1 MFVKDSIQINDTLI
15 YQTEKGR
22 TVYGGGGIVP
32 DYFVAYD
39 TSQNTAYLNQL
50 FTSNT
55 LAEYAFSYA
64 NTNEKYLKELGLK
77 TFISDYQISTQQLSE
92 IKLQANRNG
101 VVFNKSQFEVSKK
114 RMQLLMKAYIGRR
127 IWKSEGFYPVYNNGD
142 EIFIQAKT
150 LFDEADRLISY

>member
-1 MFVKDSIQINDTLI
+1 MD
-15 YQTEKGR
+15 
-22 TVYGGGGIVP
+22 
-32 DYFVAYD
+32 
-39 TSQNTAYLNQL
+39 
-50 FTSNT
+50 
-55 LAEYAFSYA
+55 
-64 NTNEKYLKELGLK
+64 NETYLKELGLK

-101 VVFNKSQFEVSKK
+101 VVFNKSQFEVSKT